1 MNSEA
6 RRKFILKLLEDSEI
20 PEKGY
25 ILSERLGVTRQ
36 IIVKDIAI
44 LRASGENIIS
54 TPEGYLIQ
62 KSHRDNLRRVFA
74 VCHGKDSIEDELM
87 SIIKYG
93 ATIIDVIVEHPLY
106 GEIYGMLMIKSVY
119 DIQNFMK
126 KYRDYKAEPLSVL
139 TGGLHLHTVEAENV
153 TVFSNIEKELA
164 AKGYLI
170 SE

>member
-6 RRKFILKLLEDSEI
+6 RRKFILDLLKDSDL
-20 PEKGY
+20 PEKGH

-62 KSHRDNLRRVFA
+62 KSPRDNLRRIFA
-74 VCHGKDSIEDELM
+74 VCHDKDSIEDELM
-87 SIIKYG
+87 SIVKYG
-93 ATIIDVIVEHPLY
+93 ATVIDVIVEHPLY
-106 GEIYGMLMIKSVY
+106 GEISGMLMIKSTY
-119 DIQNFMK
+119 DVQNFMK
-126 KYRDYKAEPLSVL
+126 KYKAYKAEPLSVL
-139 TGGLHLHTVEAENV
+139 TGGLHLHTVEAEDE
-153 TVFSNIEKELA
+153 TVFNNIEKELS

-170 SE
+170 SG